1 MTMIAIS
8 VGTAAVAAATG
19 VGTAISGNAA
29 ATKKRNFEQNLA
41 ALSFDQQALLSKQL
55 TEATSEEARNTII
68 ANTLGTLN
76 AARVTGISNVATEK
90 EKTKKTLLTVGI
102 VAGTVTILGVLLIGK
117 SNK

>member
-1 MTMIAIS
+1 MSMIAVS
-8 VGTAAVAAATG
+8 VATAAISA
-19 VGTAISGNAA
+19 GTAIAGTNAA
-29 ATKKRNFEQNLA
+29 ATKTRYEQNLA
-41 ALSFDQQALLSKQL
+41 SLSFDQQALLSKEL

-102 VAGTVTILGVLLIGK
+102 IAGTVTVLGVLLIGK
-117 SNK
+117 SSK